1 MISKNKWEETI
12 MKLTKR
18 IITCLVVVALAIAS
32 LPMGV
37 MAVTKDDTNKIP
49 NRAKLM
55 KLVDEFSLPVGV
67 LEEYEMNPGTNRN
80 YNFSKAK
87 ARRAILK
94 YRTESKKKMNKYS
107 KRMFGVKTS
116 KVTPFPGEWGN
127 SNIVMEV
134 DNIKKTSARQYF
146 VNGRVY
152 MSTYNDHKKHKCGTF
167 KMLVQKNSK
176 AKYKYVAKTLKLS
189 TWPTAKTKSSTVNLF
204 ASAKKYKKITASMT
218 YQRITVSGVKG
229 SKKINTVL
237 KNDYDRFL
245 KNPKRNSFY
254 EWVAED
260 NANPKKKKN
269 HYYYNTSSTVKY
281 NMNNI
286 LSIRITIKFY
296 AGTVVNIDKYGYN
309 FNAKTGNKITIRNVC
324 RGSDQS
330 IKNRMYKAI
339 NKQKWAKKYKKKAK
353 KIIKKTSLTNLEF
366 YMKND
371 KAIVCFKPY
380 TLGGKQRQLRTF
392 YIKSKYF

>member
-1 MISKNKWEETI
+1 
-12 MKLTKR
+12 MKITKK
-18 IITCLVVVALAIAS
+18 IITSVLVVALAIAS

-37 MAVTKDDTNKIP
+37 MAVTKDDTNKVP

-67 LEEYEMNPGTNRN
+67 LEEYEMNPGTNRT
-80 YNFSKAK
+80 YNFAKPK
-87 ARRAILK
+87 ARKAILR
-94 YRTESKKKMNKYS
+94 YRTGSKKKMNKYS
-107 KRMFGVKTS
+107 KRMFGVKT
-116 KVTPFPGEWGN
+116 KNVKPFYGEWGN
-127 SNIVMEV
+127 SDIVMEV
-134 DNIKKTSARQYF
+134 DSIKKNSSNKYF

-152 MSTYNDHKKHKCGTF
+152 MSTYTDHKKHKCGTF
-167 KMLVQKNSK
+167 KMLVQKKSK

-189 TWPTAKTKSSTVNLF
+189 TWPTAKTTTRNINLF
-204 ASAKKYKKITASMT
+204 TSAKKYKKITASMI

-229 SKKINTVL
+229 AKKINAVL
-237 KNDYDRFL
+237 KNDYNRFVN
-245 KNPKRNSFY
+245 NPKRNSFY
-254 EWVAED
+254 EWVAQD
-260 NANPKKKKN
+260 NSNSKKKKN
-269 HYYYNTSSTVKY
+269 HYYYNTYSTVKY

-296 AGTVVNIDKYGYN
+296 AGEVVNIDKYGYN
-309 FNAKTGNKITIRNVC
+309 FNAKTGNKITINQVC
-324 RGSDQS
+324 RGSDKS
-330 IKNRMYKAI
+330 IKKRMYKAI
-339 NKQKWAKKYKKKAK
+339 NKQSWSKKYKKKAK
-353 KIIKKTSLTNLEF
+353 KIIKKSKLTQLEF